1 MAHLCDWSAF
11 DPDVISSLGL
21 AGPDTTPFWLLP
33 LEDAPERHLIRS
45 KIHTQSQY
53 GFAPLPFAAKT
64 ATKSDRVRIG
74 YFSADVYQ
82 HPVMVL
88 LAKVLQMLDRSRF
101 EIFSMGSVRK
111 KAITFK
117 SLLLRLLM
125 SMMTCCRCAILI

>member
-11 DPDVISSLGL
+11 DPDAISSLGL

-53 GFAPLPFAAKT
+53 GFAPLPFTAKT

-111 KAITFK
+111 KAIAFK
-117 SLLLRLLM
+117 SVLLRLWM

>member
-1 MAHLCDWSAF
+1 MVHPCDWSAF

-53 GFAPLPFAAKT
+53 GFAPLPFTAKT

-88 LAKVLQMLDRSRF
+88 LAKVLQMHD
-101 EIFSMGSVRK
+101 
-111 KAITFK
+111 
-117 SLLLRLLM
+117 
-125 SMMTCCRCAILI
+125 

>member
-1 MAHLCDWSAF
+1 MVHLCDWSAF

-53 GFAPLPFAAKT
+53 GFAPLPFTAKT

-88 LAKVLQMLDRSRF
+88 LAKVLQMRD
-101 EIFSMGSVRK
+101 
-111 KAITFK
+111 
-117 SLLLRLLM
+117 
-125 SMMTCCRCAILI
+125 